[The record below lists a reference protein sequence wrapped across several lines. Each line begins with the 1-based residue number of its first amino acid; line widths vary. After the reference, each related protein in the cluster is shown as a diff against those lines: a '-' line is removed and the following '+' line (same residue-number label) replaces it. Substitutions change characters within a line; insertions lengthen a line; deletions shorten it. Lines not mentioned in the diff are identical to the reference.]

1 MEILNKTYEEFWGY
15 YWRVTSRHR
24 IPGIFKWDQDL
35 VGLIE
40 KECELEKGNSIL
52 DLGCGGGDQA
62 KLFAKKGYRVTGID
76 KVPSLVEYA
85 IDAFKQDDLDGE
97 FYTADMRDISYH
109 EQFNLCVILSGT
121 FGLLKEEENELLLQN
136 IHRTLK
142 PDGQAVLSYSS
153 LEHNSKL
160 PPTRNWYPIEGGF
173 SLREEWFEVTTST
186 YRTRNSLILDEGK
199 IIREPE
205 RADYN
210 SNEVIRCYGCKEIE
224 NLVER
229 NGYEVKAH
237 LSNKQIGNTD
247 YIPETNEPRGLIF
260 LKKVS

>member
-1 MEILNKTYEEFWGY
+1 MEIINKTFEEYWGY

-24 IPGIFKWDQDL
+24 IPEIFKWDQNL
-35 VGLIE
+35 VDLIE
-40 KECELEKGNSIL
+40 KECELETGNSIL

-62 KLFAKKGYRVTGID
+62 KLFAKKGYRITGID

-85 IDAFKQDDLDGE
+85 IDAFKHNSLDGE
-97 FYTADMRDISYH
+97 FLIADMRNIDYH

-121 FGLLKEEENELLLQN
+121 FGLLKEEENEQLLHN
-136 IHRTLK
+136 IHRALK
-142 PDGQAVLSYSS
+142 PDGQVVLSYLP
-153 LEHNSKL
+153 LEQCSRVPL
-160 PPTRNWYPIEGGF
+160 SRNWYPVEGGF
-173 SLREEWFEVTTST
+173 SLREEWFAVPTST
-186 YRTRNSLILDEGK
+186 YRTRNTLILDEGK

-224 NLVER
+224 NLVKR
-229 NGYEVKAH
+229 NGYEVTAH
-237 LSNKQIGNTD
+237 LSNKQINNPN
-247 YIPETNEPRGLIF
+247 YIPEINEPRGLIF